1 VIVTDYTSKPA
12 QFRFPKWAHEF
23 LAQES
28 ATTGMSKTEIVT
40 EALAAYKAKHFE
52 DLMIEG
58 YIAMADEHLAEAKL
72 WECALMDGLEPEEW

>member
-1 VIVTDYTSKPA
+1 MTEYTTKPA
-12 QFRFPKWAHEF
+12 QFRFPRWAHEF

-52 DLMIEG
+52 DLMAEG
-58 YIAMADEHLAEAKL
+58 YIAMADEHLAEVKL
-72 WECALMDGLEPEEW
+72 PECALMDGLEPEEW